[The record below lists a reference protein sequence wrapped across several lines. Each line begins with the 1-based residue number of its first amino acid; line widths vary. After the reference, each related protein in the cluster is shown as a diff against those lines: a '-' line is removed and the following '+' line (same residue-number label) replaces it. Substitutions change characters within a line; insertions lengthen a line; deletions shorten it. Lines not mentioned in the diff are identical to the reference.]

1 MSKTA
6 IWFFGSNKLNSSNV
20 VQITQRIVTWM
31 MTNRFV
37 HSKPENNVIEHHNPP
52 WMGHCRWCSSLMA
65 IFDAENKWNLVVWVN
80 HFSFVC
86 CQPAAGAR
94 REAPRRARREATT
107 TRATSSASSTSVLL
121 QLTTRSFAT
130 CTTILK
136 NTYIID
142 NWIIFWVPVLCS
154 AYKLGFLFSPLLPFP

>member
-80 HFSFVC
+80 PFYRNWVSFC
-86 CQPAAGAR
+86 HLDK
-94 REAPRRARREATT
+94 
-107 TRATSSASSTSVLL
+107 LL
-121 QLTTRSFAT
+121 
-130 CTTILK
+130 
-136 NTYIID
+136 D
-142 NWIIFWVPVLCS
+142 GWVKS
-154 AYKLGFLFSPLLPFP
+154 NR